1 MSAGAPYVH
10 RLSVVV
16 PVYKGEST
24 LPGLLAEILP
34 LTEDFTTAD
43 GHRAVIGEVILSHDN
58 GPDGSDRVIRELAAA
73 HPFVKPVWLSRNF
86 GQHAATLAGIASSGG
101 DWVVTMDEDGQH
113 DPAYIGSLLD
123 TALRERAQIVY
134 ARPDN
139 LPPHGFVRNTASRTA
154 KRILE
159 KLFGGGNA
167 SEFNSFRL
175 VIGDVARSVAA
186 YSGNGVY
193 LDVALGWIARR
204 SVTSPVML
212 REEGGRASGYSY
224 RSLMAHFLRMILTS
238 GTRGL
243 RLVTVV
249 GALFALAGVLF
260 ALYIVINRLA
270 GGAVDAQGWSS
281 IMVMLSLG
289 TGAILVSLGIVAEYL
304 GVAVNAALGRPSYL
318 IVRDPAS
325 GPLGHAVPTPAEPSV
340 LEPGEQPTS

>member
-1 MSAGAPYVH
+1 MTIPGVESGPYVH
-10 RLSVVV
+10 RVSMVI
-16 PVYKGEST
+16 PVYKGERT
-24 LPGLLAEILP
+24 LPGLLDEILP
-34 LTEDFTTAD
+34 FTSDFTTAD
-43 GHRAVIGEVILSHDN
+43 GHRAVVTEVILSHDN
-58 GPDGSDRVIRELAAA
+58 GPDESDRVIRELSGV

-113 DPAYIGSLLD
+113 DPAYIGGLLD

-139 LPPHGFVRNTASRTA
+139 LPPHGFVRNTASKAA

-159 KLFGGGNA
+159 SLFGGGNA

-204 SVTSPVML
+204 AVTSPVTL

-260 ALYIVINRLA
+260 AVYLAVNRLA
-270 GGAVDAQGWSS
+270 GGVDAEGWTS
-281 IMVMLSLG
+281 IMVLLSLG
-289 TGAILVSLGIVAEYL
+289 TGAILMSLGIVAEYL
-304 GVAVNAALGRPSYL
+304 GVAVNAALGKPSYL

-325 GPLGHAVPTPAEPSV
+325 GPLGHADPVPGDVRAP
-340 LEPGEQPTS
+340 